1 MSTAPEQVSF
11 RLLKTTYEVACPP
24 EQRKSLDEAIKH
36 LKTQMQK
43 VHDIDA
49 NASMDRIAVVTALN
63 LSHDCL
69 HLSQE
74 SQEVPDDLLQR
85 LDALSARVRKT
96 LDQVEKTNLA

>member
-1 MSTAPEQVSF
+1 MNAAAEQVSF

-24 EQRKSLDEAIKH
+24 EQRESLDEAVKH
-36 LKTQMQK
+36 LKAQVQK

-69 HLSQE
+69 RLSQDA
-74 SQEVPDDLLQR
+74 PDDLLR
-85 LDALSARVRKT
+85 RIDALSARVQKT
-96 LDQVEKTNLA
+96 LDQAGNANLA

>member
-1 MSTAPEQVSF
+1 MSEGPQQVSF
-11 RLLKTTYEVACPP
+11 RLFKTTYEVACPP
-24 EQRKSLDEAIKH
+24 EQRKSLDAAIKH

-69 HLSQE
+69 RL
-74 SQEVPDDLLQR
+74 SQEVPGDLLR
-85 LDALSARVRKT
+85 RIDALSTRVQKT
-96 LDQVEKTNLA
+96 LDQVEEANLA